1 MDMDDGMGAGAMP
14 GEDQNESNK
23 IKSKGLQHV
32 FNQARDIFPKNPVP
46 YYEDG
51 DPDMYTPENLAKRE
65 TLRTNE
71 IVREAIDTFMEDQF
85 EMAKNK
91 NMCTRES
98 YLKVFTN
105 IAFILKPGFEAD
117 ELQSAIKADWDTD
130 SQDPV

>member
-1 MDMDDGMGAGAMP
+1 M
-14 GEDQNESNK
+14 
-23 IKSKGLQHV
+23 

-51 DPDMYTPENLAKRE
+51 DPDMYTPENLVKRE
-65 TLRTNE
+65 SLKQNE
-71 IVREAIDTFMEDQF
+71 IVREAIDTFMEEQF

-130 SQDPV
+130 SQDPVQQKAPVKREGDDGEEISGDNEKEAQEEA